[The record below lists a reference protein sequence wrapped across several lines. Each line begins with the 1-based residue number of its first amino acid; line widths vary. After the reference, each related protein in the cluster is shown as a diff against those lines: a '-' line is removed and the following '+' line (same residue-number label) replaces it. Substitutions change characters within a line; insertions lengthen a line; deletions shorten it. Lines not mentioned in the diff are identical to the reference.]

1 MISRIAGR
9 IVTRD
14 INRVELATAGGV
26 TYELEIPLATFEV
39 LPKVDED
46 ALLYTHLVVR
56 DDQWLLYGFATP
68 LEQRLFRRLLA
79 ANGVGPALAL
89 SMLSRFSA
97 ERLVRAIRER
107 DVATLQSVPRVGRK
121 KAQQLVLDLAEKLDD
136 LVGAASGATRPGG
149 PTADSAIRALVALG
163 HSAHDAEAAVHAAL
177 DAGEDTDSV
186 PDLIRSALAALARQ

>member
-1 MISRIAGR
+1 MISRVAGR
-9 IVTRD
+9 LVARD

-26 TYELEIPLATFEV
+26 TYELEIPLATFEA
-39 LPKVDED
+39 LPKLDED
-46 ALLYTHLVVR
+46 AMLYTHLVVR
-56 DDQWLLYGFATP
+56 DDQWLLYGFATS

-89 SMLSRFSA
+89 SMLSRFPA

-136 LVGAASGATRPGG
+136 LVAGKAGAARPGG
-149 PTADSAIRALVALG
+149 PAADSAIRALVALG
-163 HSAHDAEAAVHAAL
+163 HSIQDAEAAVHAAL
-177 DAGEDTDSV
+177 EEGEDAGSV
-186 PDLIRSALAALARQ
+186 PDLIRSALAALARR